1 LTQQG
6 RSQFGLVAEEVEQVN
21 PDLIVRDKEGKP
33 NSVRYDQVNTMLL
46 NKFLK
51 EHKRIEEQ
59 QATIAEL
66 KSEMTALT
74 VTVQEQSLRATASKN
89 TNANQKLCSSDCKE
103 SVSDRTADH

>member
-1 LTQQG
+1 M
-6 RSQFGLVAEEVEQVN
+6 AEEVEQVN

-74 VTVQEQSLRATASKN
+74 VTVQEQTSELQQVKTQMQIKSSAPVIVKN
-89 TNANQKLCSSDCKE
+89 Q
-103 SVSDRTADH
+103 